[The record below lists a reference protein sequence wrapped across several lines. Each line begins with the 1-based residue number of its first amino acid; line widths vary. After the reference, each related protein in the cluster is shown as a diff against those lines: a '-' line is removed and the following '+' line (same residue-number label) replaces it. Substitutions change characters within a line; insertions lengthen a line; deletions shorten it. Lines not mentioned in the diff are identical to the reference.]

1 MRTHAPYSRPR
12 SSPDA
17 GTSVP
22 LAGPWGRVEQFTNT
36 GETLF
41 HLTHCESN
49 GVALAGEMIETN
61 LAFFPRDADTPDA
74 AAPEPE
80 AAAPEPEPE
89 AAASQDMDVDREQGF
104 WHERGT
110 LADLEGVWCAQGDNL
125 PEGGVAVC
133 VNRGGD
139 FLLHNQ
145 SCKMAQKGVR
155 GPTADSSAAPL
166 LALLRARLL
175 TLRCLRS
182 AARTSSCPQRVRARA
197 CTRAG

>member
-1 MRTHAPYSRPR
+1 M
-12 SSPDA
+12 
-17 GTSVP
+17 
-22 LAGPWGRVEQFTNT
+22 Q
-36 GETLF
+36 
-41 HLTHCESN
+41 
-49 GVALAGEMIETN
+49 VALGFDSFLVMRHGISPARYDPGSW
-61 LAFFPRDADTPDA
+61 DDSGG
-74 AAPEPE
+74 
-80 AAAPEPEPE
+80 EPEPE

-155 GPTADSSAAPL
+155 GPTDTADS
-166 LALLRARLL
+166 
-175 TLRCLRS
+175 
-182 AARTSSCPQRVRARA
+182 
-197 CTRAG
+197 